1 MESSTVAAIATA
13 LIPSGI
19 GVIRVSGPESLKVL
33 LQLTGKKEDYFA
45 PRLLK
50 VVRIYSRS
58 GELMEKGLAVYM
70 PAPHSY
76 TGEDVVEF
84 HCHGSPPILEAV
96 LKEILSMGV
105 SLAGPGEFTKRAFLN
120 KKLDLSQAEAV
131 LALVNA
137 PNFFTAKAALS
148 QLEGALSFELRSI
161 EGKLTSLLAL
171 IEGALDFPEDVE
183 LGEQELEL
191 GLGEVLRDIE
201 LTLSR
206 AESGERARK
215 PPKLVIAGKPNVG
228 KSSLLNVLLGEERA
242 IVTPIPGTTRDSVE
256 EEVSLNGVRMRLVDT
271 AGLGKV
277 RGVLDFAGQK
287 RTRDLL
293 EQADLILLL
302 VDISSPFTSEDQ
314 EIWESLRDK
323 KVLLVGNKCDLGENG
338 QWALFPEAPALKVSA
353 LTKEGIPQLIE
364 LLSQEGKKFLP
375 SRAEL
380 WYLSLRQKE
389 ALSVSRET

>member
-1 MESSTVAAIATA
+1 
-13 LIPSGI
+13 
-19 GVIRVSGPESLKVL
+19 
-33 LQLTGKKEDYFA
+33 
-45 PRLLK
+45 
-50 VVRIYSRS
+50 
-58 GELMEKGLAVYM
+58 MEKGLAVYM

-76 TGEDVVEF
+76 TGEDVVEL
-84 HCHGSPPILEAV
+84 HCHGSPPILETI
-96 LKEILSMGV
+96 LSEILSMGV

-137 PNFFTAKAALS
+137 PNFSTAKAALS
-148 QLEGALSFELRSI
+148 QLEGALSLELRSI
-161 EGKLTSLLAL
+161 EKKLTSLLAL

-191 GLGEVLRDIE
+191 GLKDVLKDIE

-215 PPKLVIAGKPNVG
+215 LPKLVIVGKPNVG
-228 KSSLLNVLLGEERA
+228 KSSMLNALLGEERA

-256 EEVSLNGVRMRLVDT
+256 EEVSLNGVRMRLADT

-293 EQADLILLL
+293 EQADLIVFL

-323 KVLLVGNKCDLGENG
+323 KVLLVGNKCDLGENE
-338 QWALFPEAPALKVSA
+338 QWALFPKAPALKVSA
-353 LTKEGIPQLIE
+353 LTGEGVPQLIE
-364 LLSQEGKKFLP
+364 LLSQEGKRLLP
-375 SRAEL
+375 SQTEL

-389 ALSVSRET
+389 ALSVSRETLRSALQLLPEAPLDIICEEARTALRSLAQLRGEEVSPAIIQEIFSRFCVGK